1 MKIKS
6 CKEEYLA
13 KAKLLSKQE
22 AERLMS
28 RMSEKLYRRLKKD
41 NLSSEEILGIQLEV
55 EEDQLQ
61 EWREKMSKI
70 REKEEAK
77 LKEKEKQKQKG

>member
-13 KAKLLSKQE
+13 KAKLLSKTQ
-22 AERLMS
+22 AERLLS
-28 RMSEKLYRRLKKD
+28 RMSEKLYRRFKKGD
-41 NLSSEEILGIQLEV
+41 LPSEEILGIQLEI

-61 EWREKMSKI
+61 EWRERMSKI

-77 LKEKEKQKQKG
+77 LKEKEKQKG

>member
-6 CKEEYLA
+6 CKEEFLA
-13 KAKLLSKQE
+13 KAKLLSKKE

-41 NLSSEEILGIQLEV
+41 NLSGDEVLGIQLEV

-61 EWREKMSKI
+61 EWREKMTQIKK
-70 REKEEAK
+70 KEEAK
-77 LKEKEKQKQKG
+77 LKEKEKQKG

>member
-6 CKEEYLA
+6 CKEEFLA
-13 KAKLLSKQE
+13 KAKLLSKKE

-41 NLSSEEILGIQLEV
+41 NLSSDEILGVQLEI

-70 REKEEAK
+70 REKEQAK
-77 LKEKEKQKQKG
+77 LKKQKD

>member
-6 CKEEYLA
+6 CKAEYLA
-13 KAKLLSKQE
+13 KAKLLSKPQ

-28 RMSEKLYRRLKKD
+28 RMGDKLHHRLKKND
-41 NLSSEEILGIQLEV
+41 LSSDEILGIQLEI

-70 REKEEAK
+70 REKEQAK
-77 LKEKEKQKQKG
+77 LKEKQKG

>member
-6 CKEEYLA
+6 CKEEFLA
-13 KAKLLSKQE
+13 KAKLLSKKE

-41 NLSSEEILGIQLEV
+41 HLSSDEILGIQLEI
-55 EEDQLQ
+55 EEDQLE
-61 EWREKMSKI
+61 EWREKMTQIKK
-70 REKEEAK
+70 KEEAK
-77 LKEKEKQKQKG
+77 LKEKEKQKG

>member
-6 CKEEYLA
+6 CKEEFLA
-13 KAKLLSKQE
+13 KAKLLSKKE

-41 NLSSEEILGIQLEV
+41 NLSSDEILGVQLEI

-61 EWREKMSKI
+61 EWREKMTQIKK
-70 REKEEAK
+70 KEEAK
-77 LKEKEKQKQKG
+77 LKEKEKQKG